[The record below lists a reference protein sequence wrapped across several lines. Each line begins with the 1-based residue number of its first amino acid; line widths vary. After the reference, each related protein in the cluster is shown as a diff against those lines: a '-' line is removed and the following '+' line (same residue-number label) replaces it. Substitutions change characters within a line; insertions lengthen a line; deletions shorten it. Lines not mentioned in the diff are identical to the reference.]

1 MAVVNYLLSPFEGN
15 INTEYPTGLKIYLQ
29 ATKEIDKET
38 EKIYISVLNAKDI
51 IYHFLSLSKK
61 YG

>member
-29 ATKEIDKET
+29 ATKEIDKKT